1 MVEAAHNGQGQEGKP
16 QISAHALTGEGTKTR
31 NKSQETSTDTLGFY
45 IYTHIHRQTHWDS
58 TLTHTYASNGK
69 GRRPWLRQ
77 HTTDWDRKTSHRLAT
92 RNKRQEMSTDTLGFH
107 TDTHTHTQA
116 NTLGFYTYT
125 RIHKQWEGKETVAEA
140 AHKGQAQEGKPQFR
154 TYALTGEGT
163 QPINTRQA
171 MSTEK
176 LGFYTYTYTRKGHND
191 TRPRAIPATPKIL
204 NLLLLLRCLEART
217 TCILWPLCFNLSSI
231 RHLTSKLSSPN
242 YTDTNIPSDIY

>member
-107 TDTHTHTQA
+107 TDTHTH
-116 NTLGFYTYT
+116 
-125 RIHKQWEGKETVAEA
+125 IHKQTHWDSTLTHAYISNGK
-140 AHKGQAQEGKPQFR
+140 GR
-154 TYALTGEGT
+154 
-163 QPINTRQA
+163 RQWLRQH
-171 MSTEK
+171 TK
-176 LGFYTYTYTRKGHND
+176 DRDRKGSHSFAHTHLPEREHSQL
-191 TRPRAIPATPKIL
+191 TRDR
-204 NLLLLLRCLEART
+204 R
-217 TCILWPLCFNLSSI
+217 
-231 RHLTSKLSSPN
+231 
-242 YTDTNIPSDIY
+242 

>member
-107 TDTHTHTQA
+107 TDTHTYTSKHTGILHLHTQ
-116 NTLGFYTYT
+116 T
-125 RIHKQWEGKETVAEA
+125 
-140 AHKGQAQEGKPQFR
+140 
-154 TYALTGEGT
+154 
-163 QPINTRQA
+163 
-171 MSTEK
+171 
-176 LGFYTYTYTRKGHND
+176 
-191 TRPRAIPATPKIL
+191 
-204 NLLLLLRCLEART
+204 
-217 TCILWPLCFNLSSI
+217 
-231 RHLTSKLSSPN
+231 
-242 YTDTNIPSDIY
+242 